1 MENRSHALLAGLF
14 VLLLT
19 VAAAITAIWLGR
31 KNVTYEPFVLV
42 SKYPVAGLSVQS
54 QVRYQGM
61 AVGQVQG
68 LSIDQN
74 DPGTIRVQIGVLP
87 DTPITRG
94 TWAEVATQGVTGI
107 SNIDLRDDG
116 EQPERV
122 TSNAAHPYE
131 IPVKPGFFQK
141 LQRAGV
147 GMLEDGEEVL
157 DDLRKFVNDENAE
170 RFALL
175 LNNAEKLSDNLN
187 QSVVKLKPTLDVL
200 PGMIAKLDQALV
212 KFDLVGTEV
221 TRLTQS
227 AQQTINYLNSPNG
240 PLRLATQS
248 LAQLQRSA
256 AQLQS
261 STLPEI
267 NRMISDISAASRTFT
282 GAARLFE
289 QSPQSVLFGPPPQTP
304 GPGEPGFGGFNQE

>member
-14 VLLLT
+14 VLLLA

-31 KNVTYEPFVLV
+31 KDVVYEPYVLV

-61 AVGQVQG
+61 TVGQVQG

-74 DPGTIRVQIGVLP
+74 KPGTIRVQIGVLP
-87 DTPITRG
+87 DTPITKS
-94 TWAEVATQGVTGI
+94 TWAEVATHGVTGI
-107 SNIDLRDDG
+107 SNVDLRDDG
-116 EQPERV
+116 QASEPV
-122 TSNAAHPYE
+122 SSSAAEPYE
-131 IPVKPGFFQK
+131 IPVRPGFFLK
-141 LQRAGV
+141 LQTAGV

-157 DDLRKFVNDENAE
+157 DDLRRFITEENAE
-170 RFALL
+170 RFTGLL
-175 LNNAEKLSDNLN
+175 DNAEQLSSNLN
-187 QSVVKLKPTLDVL
+187 ESVVKLKPALEAL
-200 PGMIAKLDQALV
+200 PGVIAKLDQTLAR
-212 KFDLVGTEV
+212 FDQFGSDL
-221 TRLTQS
+221 TRLTLS
-227 AQQTINYLNSPNG
+227 AQDTINYLNSSAG
-240 PLRLATQS
+240 PLTLATQS

-267 NRMISDISAASRTFT
+267 SRMIEDISAASRSFT

-289 QSPQSVLFGPPPQTP
+289 QSPDSVLFGAPPVKP
-304 GPGEPGFGGFNQE
+304 GPGEQGFGGFKQE